1 MFTLLDSNAWCQMK
15 RQDPAESVLAA
26 FDSVNLVALG
36 ERHWARED
44 SQFRFALVRNP
55 AFAQKVND
63 IVVEFANPLY
73 QAVLIASQMVNP

>member
-1 MFTLLDSNAWCQMK
+1 M
-15 RQDPAESVLAA
+15 LAA